1 MVQRPQ
7 LSDED
12 LARVR
17 EYLDSP
23 IHRVERQP
31 FRPLRLLLVIWV
43 VIGVISGAA
52 LLFARLMGAL

>member
-1 MVQRPQ
+1 MTERPK

-12 LARVR
+12 LARVQ

-31 FRPLRLLLVIWV
+31 FRPLCLLLVLWV
-43 VIGVISGAA
+43 VVSLLGAA
-52 LLFARLMGAL
+52 SWLTARMMGVL

>member
-1 MVQRPQ
+1 MKQQPR

-12 LARVR
+12 LARVQ

-31 FRPLRLLLVIWV
+31 FRPFRLLLVLWL
-43 VIGVISGAA
+43 VIGLISGAA
-52 LLFARLMGAL
+52 WVTARMMGAL